1 MRERRETFMAN
12 LVIKNNTGTASSI
25 TFDNKSGSDWK
36 IINNNGTFTLNGK
49 STNWLTISDT
59 GIAKFEGRVAIKMEP
74 DKSGDFAETYAASA
88 LSVNGFILAYNGNI
102 RAIKDS
108 DDTVMIWIKNN
119 KGSVSLLADGQG
131 RYGLLDRLH
140 GTDGTW
146 MLYYDTANAR
156 QQQNATHFTGTP
168 SVANSTYWPALH
180 FTSSNVEESFMGRI
194 SYGLSSDKDKTT
206 YDVNRFYFQQYSFKE
221 GTKTKMDKEGS
232 GDSAYNPYERFRL
245 PATEPGITGKHTYDI
260 LTTKPTTDTY
270 TIGRLR
276 LTSTTDGAVD
286 KDNEA
291 ALIIGNRAGE
301 HLVIDT
307 NEIIAKDAAT
317 TAGSLYLN
325 TGNAGHVHIGT
336 GGLSVGDTEYSGTT
350 YKLVSYGPIR
360 AQDGNISAYSST
372 ATERSLYA
380 ENGEGKVSLV
390 VGSGG
395 RRGIYNTLPN
405 SKSHWMLYYDP
416 TNERQQQTAT
426 YFTGTPYVANS
437 TYMPTLWFTSSNKE
451 EVATGRIIYVNSGTS
466 DSTKYDWGRFCFDEY
481 SYTANT
487 KTRLDYRE
495 RYLLP
500 KVTTGLGANKDY
512 EILTTKN
519 LVKIEQ
525 GGTNAS
531 TAAGAR
537 QNINYIGTNPITTTT
552 NDTHEKWAALGTGIA
567 YYNKTGQLNG

>member
-1 MRERRETFMAN
+1 MAN

-49 STNWLTISDT
+49 STNWLTISDA
-59 GIAKFEGRVAIKMEP
+59 GVAKFEGRVAIKMDP
-74 DKSGDFAETYAASA
+74 DKSGDYGETYAASA

-102 RAIKDS
+102 RAVRDT
-108 DDTVMIWIKNN
+108 DDTVMVWIKNN
-119 KGSVSLLADGQG
+119 KGSISLSANSEG

-156 QQQNATHFTGTP
+156 QQQNTTYFTGTP

-245 PATEPGITGKHTYDI
+245 PATESGITGKHTYDI
-260 LTTKPTTDTY
+260 LTTKPSTDTY

-325 TGNAGHVHIGT
+325 TGNAGHVHIGA
-336 GGLSVGDTEYSGTT
+336 GGLSVGGTEYTGTT
-350 YKLVSYGPIR
+350 YTIVSYGPIR
-360 AQDGNISAYSST
+360 ASDANISSYSST
-372 ATERSLYA
+372 AIERSLYA
-380 ENGEGKVSLV
+380 ENSEGKVSLV

-395 RRGIYNTLPN
+395 RRGIYNTIPSN
-405 SKSHWMLYYDP
+405 SDWMLYYDP
-416 TNERQQQTAT
+416 TNARQQQTST
-426 YFTGTPYVANS
+426 YFTGTPYIANS
-437 TYMPTLWFTSSNKE
+437 TYMPTLWFTSSVKE
-451 EVATGRIIYVNSGTS
+451 EKPTGRIIYVNSGE
-466 DSTKYDWGRFCFDEY
+466 STDTAYNWGRFCFDEY
-481 SYTANT
+481 SYTSGT

-495 RYLLP
+495 RYRLP
-500 KVTTGLGANKDY
+500 EVTTGRSTNATYD
-512 EILTTKN
+512 ILTTKN
-519 LVKIEQ
+519 LV
-525 GGTNAS
+525 TVA
-531 TAAGAR
+531 
-537 QNINYIGTNPITTTT
+537 
-552 NDTHEKWAALGTGIA
+552 
-567 YYNKTGQLNG
+567 